1 VPWLMHLDVY
11 RQQLWPVLLGKEKPD
26 LVGLDANDDKKR
38 ETRGML
44 DLCVGIIPNPRR
56 GMGIKA
62 SA

>member
-1 VPWLMHLDVY
+1 MYTD
-11 RQQLWPVLLGKEKPD
+11 QQLWPVLLGNEKPD

-44 DLCVGIIPNPRR
+44 DLCVGIIPKPRR